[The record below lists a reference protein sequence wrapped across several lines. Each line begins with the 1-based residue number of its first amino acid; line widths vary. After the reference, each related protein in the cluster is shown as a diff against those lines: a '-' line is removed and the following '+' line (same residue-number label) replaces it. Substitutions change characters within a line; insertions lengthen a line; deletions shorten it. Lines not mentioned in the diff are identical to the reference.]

1 MQTREYWLASLILCH
16 GLAAAAEPEM
26 HWYDNDAQC
35 GGAKITQRS
44 YCQTPDIDENA
55 VVQMNRGCDEQELRI
70 VQPGKKPVK
79 LDLRK
84 YEHDN
89 DEMRIASS
97 LRCVAAG
104 TQSYLLVMFDNGGSC
119 DTCEISAVLG
129 LDGRWKSYGE
139 KWLAVSRKER
149 GAIEAA
155 QRDWLQVPT
164 QDINNMQREEGK

>member
-1 MQTREYWLASLILCH
+1 
-16 GLAAAAEPEM
+16 M
-26 HWYDNDAQC
+26 HWYGNDAQC
-35 GGAKITQRS
+35 GEAKITVRS

-55 VVQMNRGCDEQELRI
+55 VVQMNRGCGEQELRI
-70 VQPGKKPVK
+70 VQPGKKPVT

-104 TQSYLLVMFDNGGSC
+104 TNRYLLVMFDNGGSC

-164 QDINNMQREEGK
+164 QDINNMQRAEGE